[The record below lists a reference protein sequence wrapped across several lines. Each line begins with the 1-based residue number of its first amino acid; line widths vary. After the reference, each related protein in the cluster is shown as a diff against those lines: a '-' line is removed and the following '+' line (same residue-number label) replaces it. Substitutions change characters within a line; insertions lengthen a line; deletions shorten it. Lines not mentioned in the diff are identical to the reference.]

1 MKRAVLLVLLAVCV
15 LPLAACGGGGG
26 GGGSSAPSAN
36 LTPVAYVKS
45 AATKSAKAPSEHMEL
60 TGAVTVA
67 GQAVTLKGS
76 GDFDNE
82 NHQGQL
88 HADVNIGGMAA
99 SIDAVLDGTT
109 IYLKSPILSAALPQ
123 GKTWIKIDYEKVG
136 KSKGV
141 DFSQLLAQ
149 DPSQAFKQLQGSGK
163 VVKVGDETIDGV
175 DTTHYRATLNVKK
188 LAPGLAAA
196 RAGSYNVWI
205 GKDDGYIYRVQS
217 TFAAGN
223 TAGKRV
229 AQTTTL
235 NFSDFGKDVTVD
247 VPSDAESFD
256 ATKTGIQGLGG

>member
-1 MKRAVLLVLLAVCV
+1 MKRAVMLVLFV
-15 LPLAACGGGGG
+15 LPLAACGGGS
-26 GGGSSAPSAN
+26 GGSSSQSAN

-45 AATKSAKAPSEHMEL
+45 AATKSAQAPSEHMDL

-67 GQAVTLKGS
+67 GQAVKLTGS

-88 HADVNIGGMAA
+88 HADVNLGGMAA

-109 IYLKSPILSAALPQ
+109 IYLKSPILAAALPQ
-123 GKTWIKIDYEKVG
+123 GKTWIKLDLEKVG

-149 DPSQAFKQLQGSGK
+149 DPSQAFKQLQASGK

-175 DTTHYRATLNVKK
+175 ETTHYRATVAAKK
-188 LAPGLAAA
+188 LAPGLPKGG
-196 RAGSYNVWI
+196 AGSYNVWI
-205 GKDDGYIYRVQS
+205 GKDDGYVHRVRS
-217 TFAAGN
+217 TFAAGSA
-223 TAGKRV
+223 AGQRV

-235 NFSDFGKDVTVD
+235 NFSDFGKDVSID
-247 VPSDAESFD
+247 VPSDDESFD